1 MGSPVELRRVRRPR
15 SMRAG
20 LYAFGISLIE
30 VSVFLP
36 TPDVTVPWRVVHFS
50 LRRAAEPISPRRFEC
65 DLRWLQLAFVV
76 DKNRSRRSPALNRS
90 VGGGG

>member
-30 VSVFLP
+30 VLVFLP
-36 TPDVTVPWRVVHFS
+36 TPGVTCHGAYR
-50 LRRAAEPISPRRFEC
+50 ISRCVKQPE
-65 DLRWLQLAFVV
+65 
-76 DKNRSRRSPALNRS
+76 PALPS
-90 VGGGG
+90 DLV